1 MIASLPTGT
10 RTCPSAY
17 ATFRERSS
25 LRLTHEEAGCLQ
37 ARILTAVPD
46 SLPTWVVGLEV
57 ATNIEAPR

>member
-17 ATFRERSS
+17 ATFRERLSF
-25 LRLTHEEAGCLQ
+25 RLTHEEAGCLR
-37 ARILTAVPD
+37 ACILIAVPD
-46 SLPTWVVGLEV
+46 SLLVWVVGLEV